1 MRDKH
6 GLCAAHLTAERR
18 RVDEQR
24 GSANERGYTH
34 RWRKA
39 REHYLRL
46 HPLCE
51 CAECR
56 AAGHITPAQVV
67 DHIIPHRGDMQL
79 FWDQSNWQAMSKRCH
94 DRKTARENGGFGNP
108 AGRGAA

>member
-1 MRDKH
+1 M
-6 GLCAAHLTAERR
+6 TAERR

-67 DHIIPHRGDMQL
+67 DHIIPHRGDMRL

-108 AGRGAA
+108 PERGAV